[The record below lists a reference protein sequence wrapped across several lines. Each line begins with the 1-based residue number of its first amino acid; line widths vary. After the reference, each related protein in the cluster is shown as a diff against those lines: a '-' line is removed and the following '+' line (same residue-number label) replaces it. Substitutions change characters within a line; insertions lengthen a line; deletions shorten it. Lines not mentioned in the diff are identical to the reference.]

1 MKLVNKNWS
10 VDVMAALDLVR
21 EEVGKAT
28 RQIYEAG
35 GAEMSRGNM
44 ATAKKAIGYIDKL
57 DEFMMQVEDVGEKW
71 AKVA

>member
-1 MKLVNKNWS
+1 MMTELVSKNWS

-35 GAEMSRGNM
+35 GAEMR
-44 ATAKKAIGYIDKL
+44 IVVRL
-57 DEFMMQVEDVGEKW
+57 
-71 AKVA
+71 